1 MSNVIEKNL
10 NGNGVLKLSLNR
22 PDVLNAM
29 NADLIMGLLDGFNEA
44 KADKKVRSIIITGNG
59 RAFCS
64 GADLVDGGWPK
75 TRGLTGGEA
84 GALSLIHI

>member
-1 MSNVIEKNL
+1 MSNAIEKNL
-10 NGNGVLKLSLNR
+10 NDNGVLKLSLNR

-59 RAFCS
+59 R
-64 GADLVDGGWPK
+64 L
-75 TRGLTGGEA
+75 L
-84 GALSLIHI
+84 